1 MRFDVGSG
9 GFIAILLTLAAL
21 SGVVFLMGV
30 VAGYDV
36 GRQTALDAQKSA
48 VDYAVAPPASPAA
61 VAAKPRHHGYNITIQ
76 AAMDSDSADQMVQR
90 LEELGYHPRRIP
102 TIINGETW
110 YKVQIGPYATADDA
124 AAAEEEMRQRYNS
137 TYDNGR
143 VAAPASS
150 PAPPPEE

>member
-61 VAAKPRHHGYNITIQ
+61 VTTLAAQP
-76 AAMDSDSADQMVQR
+76 AASPAAPSPVAVTT
-90 LEELGYHPRRIP
+90 PP
-102 TIINGETW
+102 P
-110 YKVQIGPYATADDA
+110 KVAPA
-124 AAAEEEMRQRYNS
+124 A
-137 TYDNGR
+137 
-143 VAAPASS
+143 VAANSPNPNPAEDEG
-150 PAPPPEE
+150 AA